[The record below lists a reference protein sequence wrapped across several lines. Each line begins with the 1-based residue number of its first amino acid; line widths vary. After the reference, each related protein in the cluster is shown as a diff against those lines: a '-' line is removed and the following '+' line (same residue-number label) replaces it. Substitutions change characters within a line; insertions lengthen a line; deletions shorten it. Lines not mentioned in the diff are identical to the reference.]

1 MQFTK
6 GKAVDVEVQFISHG
20 QSLHLDLNH
29 VPHVVHGVKC
39 VGLASLARVQ
49 PRARRA
55 H

>member
-20 QSLHLDLNH
+20 QSLHLDLK
-29 VPHVVHGVKC
+29 PAPYVVYGVKYI
-39 VGLASLARVQ
+39 GLVSLARVQ
-49 PRARRA
+49 PGARRA